1 MIVND
6 CKKNCNILIL
16 IVYQMFIGRVMNVIM
31 WFFEFE
37 VLYDLWQVV
46 KKKFVKNYF
55 IVRSEINYS

>member
-6 CKKNCNILIL
+6 CKKICNILIL